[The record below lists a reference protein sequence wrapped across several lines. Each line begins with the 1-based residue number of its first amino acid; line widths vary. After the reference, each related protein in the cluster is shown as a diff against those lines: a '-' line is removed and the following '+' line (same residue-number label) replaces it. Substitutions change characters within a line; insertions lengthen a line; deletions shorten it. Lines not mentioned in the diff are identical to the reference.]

1 MKKIVTALAVGI
13 GLSLMGCPP
22 GDQQGGG
29 KTDTQAT
36 DGGAG
41 TQPTDG
47 GEATSTGGETT
58 GGETAPATPAA
69 TKPDL
74 SHVKAG
80 QKYHYT
86 MTNAGAPPMEMVY
99 EVKEVGDNLVKY
111 EISTIMDMGQG
122 PAPVGPPTPQE
133 WKYEVPADAPATTTA
148 EGPKAEI
155 SREKV
160 TISGIEFDCMVV
172 TSGNTKS
179 WIPATGDIATFPG
192 IVKTQT
198 DGNTTMEL
206 TKVE

>member
-1 MKKIVTALAVGI
+1 MKKIVSALAVGI
-13 GLSLMGCPP
+13 ALSLMGCPP
-22 GDQQGGG
+22 SDNSGQ
-29 KTDTQAT
+29 TTPPT
-36 DGGAG
+36 DGAAQPTDGAAA
-41 TQPTDG
+41 PTDG
-47 GEATSTGGETT
+47 GETAAPTGETT
-58 GGETAPATPAA
+58 STPAA

-86 MTNAGAPPMEMVY
+86 MTNPGAPPMEMVY

-133 WKYEVPADAPATTTA
+133 WKYEAAPAAATTTTA

-160 TISGIEFDCMVV
+160 TVSGIEFDCMVTTV
-172 TSGNTKS
+172 GNTKS
-179 WIPATGDIATFPG
+179 WVPATGDLPTFPG